1 MKYRRMDED
10 KRQQLHKAALLI
22 RFRTDEPTT
31 KSRKYASYRLIA
43 KILNLT
49 CYEVEHICRKSI
61 LPKKELTINKQI
73 RKLDKEHL
81 NYLLSQRTLE

>member
-10 KRQQLHKAALLI
+10 KRQQLRKAALLM

-31 KSRKYASYRLIA
+31 KSRKYAAYRLIA

-49 CYEVEHICRKSI
+49 CYEVEHICRKGL
-61 LPKKELTINKQI
+61 LP
-73 RKLDKEHL
+73 
-81 NYLLSQRTLE
+81 